1 MEGRAQYNRIPQ
13 KLATYPETE
22 VAVETGIHES
32 GSKE

>member
-13 KLATYPETE
+13 KLAIYPETKMA
-22 VAVETGIHES
+22 VATGIRES

>member
-13 KLATYPETE
+13 KLATYPETQMA
-22 VAVETGIHES
+22 VATGIRES